1 MLFASYGFIAFIAI
15 LFIVYYLIPKK
26 YQWML
31 LLLASYVFY
40 LFAGPKYILYI
51 VFTTVSTYI
60 ISLRID
66 KLNQTQAQ
74 YLAKYKEDLSRADKR
89 AYRDMMKGRMR
100 RWLVACLLLNFGILA
115 VVKYSNFAIANLNAI
130 FQAFGGQGQL
140 SFLDIALPMG
150 ISFYTFQTMGYII
163 DVYRGKYPPEKNIF
177 KLALFVSFFPQL
189 VQGPISRFDDLSRTL
204 FKEHSFEHR
213 NFSFGMQR
221 IMWGYF
227 KKLVIAD
234 RILVAVNTIIRDPE
248 VYQGAF
254 ALVGMLFYAFQLYAD
269 FTGGIDITIGIA
281 QVLGIEVKENF
292 NRPYFSKS
300 IAEYWRRWHITL
312 GTWFRDY
319 LFYPISVS
327 KPMMKV
333 FKFTRE
339 RFGGAIGRRIP
350 VYISTI
356 TVWFVTGI
364 WHGASWNFIAW
375 GMANCVVIIISQELE
390 PFYTWFHSKFK
401 VGNTFGFRLFQV
413 LRTVLL
419 MSSIRMFDC
428 YRDVPTTFRM
438 FGSMFTVFN
447 YRELFGGALLEL
459 GLSMADYWVLFMGLI
474 ALLGVSLAQ
483 RKGSVRLK
491 LAQGSDLLRYAVYS
505 FMFIIIL
512 IFGAY
517 GVGYDSSQFI
527 YNQF

>member
-177 KLALFVSFFPQL
+177 KLALFVSFFPA
-189 VQGPISRFDDLSRTL
+189 RAR
-204 FKEHSFEHR
+204 
-213 NFSFGMQR
+213 
-221 IMWGYF
+221 
-227 KKLVIAD
+227 
-234 RILVAVNTIIRDPE
+234 
-248 VYQGAF
+248 
-254 ALVGMLFYAFQLYAD
+254 
-269 FTGGIDITIGIA
+269 
-281 QVLGIEVKENF
+281 
-292 NRPYFSKS
+292 
-300 IAEYWRRWHITL
+300 
-312 GTWFRDY
+312 
-319 LFYPISVS
+319 
-327 KPMMKV
+327 
-333 FKFTRE
+333 
-339 RFGGAIGRRIP
+339 
-350 VYISTI
+350 
-356 TVWFVTGI
+356 
-364 WHGASWNFIAW
+364 
-375 GMANCVVIIISQELE
+375 AN
-390 PFYTWFHSKFK
+390 
-401 VGNTFGFRLFQV
+401 
-413 LRTVLL
+413 
-419 MSSIRMFDC
+419 
-428 YRDVPTTFRM
+428 
-438 FGSMFTVFN
+438 
-447 YRELFGGALLEL
+447 
-459 GLSMADYWVLFMGLI
+459 
-474 ALLGVSLAQ
+474 
-483 RKGSVRLK
+483 
-491 LAQGSDLLRYAVYS
+491 
-505 FMFIIIL
+505 
-512 IFGAY
+512 
-517 GVGYDSSQFI
+517 
-527 YNQF
+527 